1 MQCIEV
7 KHVFQP
13 IIYGKTST
21 FLNQQKD
28 TWECKEIF
36 QGITTLKSSLALQS
50 KCLFDFHFT
59 FILESS
65 LFLFAHHSE
74 VLSTLMLLTLWFIM
88 LPNSS
93 IKLHWNSS
101 VRSITISADCKRKK
115 KKKKEKGLC
124 QYSNISTKLGQCCSW
139 ESNFDN
145 QSLFLFPQNFIL
157 VSVLGLYNTT
167 KIDKT

>member
-7 KHVFQP
+7 KHAFQP

-28 TWECKEIF
+28 TREWKEIF

-115 KKKKEKGLC
+115 KGKKKKRDYVNTQTSPQNWVSGAVG
-124 QYSNISTKLGQCCSW
+124 NRISTANLS
-139 ESNFDN
+139 FFFHRT
-145 QSLFLFPQNFIL
+145 LFLFL
-157 VSVLGLYNTT
+157 
-167 KIDKT
+167 

>member
-7 KHVFQP
+7 KHAFQP

-28 TWECKEIF
+28 TREWKEIF

-115 KKKKEKGLC
+115 RKKKGKRIM
-124 QYSNISTKLGQCCSW
+124 S
-139 ESNFDN
+139 
-145 QSLFLFPQNFIL
+145 IL
-157 VSVLGLYNTT
+157 KHLRKIGSVLQLGIKFRQPIVVSFSTELYSCFCTWALQYN
-167 KIDKT
+167 